1 MSTKLKYHN
10 LDTTGWIEFPFSA
23 NGVNFISKISPKSP
37 MLSRILNLSEG
48 MFDSMNQGAVY
59 SLIGHTNS
67 IDDIAMRLI
76 ELNEGA
82 SHAVIE
88 VA

>member
-1 MSTKLKYHN
+1 
-10 LDTTGWIEFPFSA
+10 
-23 NGVNFISKISPKSP
+23 
-37 MLSRILNLSEG
+37 
-48 MFDSMNQGAVY
+48 MFDSMNQGAIY